1 MVRSWG
7 IAVAMPCPP
16 SVGCRTR
23 VRLAVD
29 VHKRPNGT
37 HESLTP
43 ETHNVGASAARV
55 AKHCIKPRFA
65 PGVRCGPGRWRPP
78 PTTAVRASGPVD
90 DEPEG

>member
-1 MVRSWG
+1 
-7 IAVAMPCPP
+7 
-16 SVGCRTR
+16 

-55 AKHCIKPRFA
+55 TKHCIKPRFA
-65 PGVRCGPGRWRPP
+65 PGDPLRPGPMVATPNNRRESVAAG
-78 PTTAVRASGPVD
+78 G
-90 DEPEG
+90 